1 MPQRIQGIND
11 KVAPFVDDLGR
22 RQRWWRAEA
31 RKKGVRPSDLAKE
44 VDLRSA
50 EELRQGLRMFFP
62 DDTIMGEELPPE
74 NEGQGRTWVLD
85 PLDGSR
91 NYSHGLALW
100 GISVAL
106 VVEGRPVAGVY
117 HLPDVQETFIATRN
131 AGAKFNGDTLMTP
144 RWDGLTG
151 GDMVAVGGW
160 DVPTALRRGAMR
172 RLGCAGAELC
182 YLAAGRLAAVALAS
196 PRLWD
201 VAAAALIAEEAGAEV
216 GFVDGQE
223 PNCLWPWA
231 PAAPKRLRTM
241 VAWAPGVEDPREG
254 APSGKPTP

>member
-1 MPQRIQGIND
+1 MPQPFQGIND
-11 KVAPFVDDLGR
+11 KVAPFVYDLGR
-22 RQRWWRAEA
+22 RQRWWRSEA
-31 RKKGVRPSDLAKE
+31 QKRGTRPPDLAKE

-50 EELRQGLRMFFP
+50 VELRQGLRMFFP

-74 NEGQGRTWVLD
+74 NEGRDRAWVLD

-91 NYSHGLALW
+91 NYAHGLALW

-106 VVEGRPVAGVY
+106 LVEGRPVAGVF
-117 HLPDVQETFIATRN
+117 HLPDRDETFIATR
-131 AGAKFNGDTLMTP
+131 AGGATFNGDPLHTP
-144 RWDGLTG
+144 RWNGLSG
-151 GDMVAVGGW
+151 EDMVSAGW
-160 DVPTALRRGAMR
+160 DVPTALRRGAVR

-201 VAAAALIAEEAGAEV
+201 VAAAGLIAEEAGSSA
-216 GFVDGQE
+216 GFVDGQL
-223 PNCLWPWA
+223 PSALWPWDIA
-231 PAAPKRLRTM
+231 EPKRTRTL

-254 APSGKPTP
+254 APIGTPSG